1 MVLVIIGCWKN
12 KQKASFLVCYAGV
25 AVYGRLLVVCGGL
38 LVVGSRL
45 LVVFGCLLVVCG
57 CLLVVFGCLLVIF
70 SCLLVGFGCLLVV
83 FSRMLVVCDRLL
95 LVCVVCACMWLLPFF
110 VITVKIIII
119 FFLNLRFGTSKVC
132 YYDRAYVFRSR
143 E

>member
-12 KQKASFLVCYAGV
+12 KQKASFLVCYAGG
-25 AVYGRLLVVCGGL
+25 AVYGRLVVVC
-38 LVVGSRL
+38 SRL

-95 LVCVVCACMWLLPFF
+95 LVCVVCACLWLLPFF

-119 FFLNLRFGTSKVC
+119 FFFLNLRFGTSKVC